1 MRNSRAIEYLVALFM
16 VRFMA
21 RVIVSVIIR
30 LQDKNVF
37 MGSKSYVLT
46 EIQDKNF
53 AFSRR
58 LVRATNFYINPCK
71 IMVGRSHCQ
80 TIKSIEKCSKRRIL
94 KGR

>member
-46 EIQDKNF
+46 EIQDKDF
-53 AFSRR
+53 AF
-58 LVRATNFYINPCK
+58 
-71 IMVGRSHCQ
+71 
-80 TIKSIEKCSKRRIL
+80 
-94 KGR
+94 

>member
-1 MRNSRAIEYLVALFM
+1 MRNSRAIEYIMAL
-16 VRFMA
+16 FMA

-53 AFSRR
+53 AFYQR
-58 LVRATNFYINPCK
+58 LVRATDFYINPHK

-80 TIKSIEKCSKRRIL
+80 KIKPIEKCSKRRIL
-94 KGR
+94 KGI